1 MAVMRKITGA
11 AGGALL
17 AGALVW
23 ALWPKPQPVDMAP
36 VTRGPLEVVLLAEG
50 ITRVRDPYTITAPI
64 AGTTT
69 RSPVQIGD
77 QVQAGETVV
86 AVIQPADPALMDAR
100 SRAQAEAA
108 IVEAEAAVVLAQ
120 TNISRAES
128 ALAHARHQYERG
140 QGLAQAGTIAQ
151 RMLEDLAQA
160 VTAATQTVAVAQAE
174 HDLARA
180 ALARAQA
187 QLTGPAPQR
196 LPTDPPGECCVQLLA
211 PLTGTVLDVTDRNA
225 RQVAAGTPLLTL
237 GNITD
242 LEIETDLLSA
252 DALRVP
258 PGARALVER
267 WGGAGLLEAQVRR
280 IEPAAFT
287 RISALGIEEQRVR
300 VALDLLSP
308 PERRA
313 GLGDQFRVHLRIVL
327 WQTPDALQ
335 IPNGALFR
343 HEGGWAV
350 FRETGGRAEVV
361 AVELGQQARDS
372 SQVLAGLAEGDR
384 VILYPAAGIAQGSA
398 VAAR

>member
-1 MAVMRKITGA
+1 MAMARKITVVGGA
-11 AGGALL
+11 AVL
-17 AGALVW
+17 AGALIW
-23 ALWPKPQPVDMAP
+23 ALWPTPQPVDMAAIS
-36 VTRGPLEVVLLAEG
+36 RGPLEVVLLAEG
-50 ITRVRDPYTITAPI
+50 LTRVREPYVITAPM

-77 QVQAGETVV
+77 QVRAGETVV

-108 IVEAEAAVVLAQ
+108 IAEAEASVVLAQ
-120 TNISRAES
+120 TNIARADS

-140 QGLAQAGTIAQ
+140 QGLAQAGTISQ
-151 RMLEDLAQA
+151 RMLEELQQA
-160 VTAATQTVAVAQAE
+160 VTVSTQAVAVAQAE

-180 ALARAQA
+180 ALWRAQA
-187 QLTGPAPQR
+187 QLTGPDPQR

-237 GNITD
+237 GDITD

-258 PGARALVER
+258 PDARAMVER
-267 WGGAGLLEAQVRR
+267 WGGAGVLEAQVRR

-308 PERRA
+308 PEARA

-327 WQTPDALQ
+327 WETPDALQ

-343 HEGGWAV
+343 HAGGWAA
-350 FRETGGRAEVV
+350 FRVSGGRAEVV
-361 AVELGQQARDS
+361 AVQIGQQARES
-372 SQVLAGLAEGDR
+372 TEVLAGLAEGDR
-384 VILYPAAGIAQGSA
+384 VILYPAASIADGAA
-398 VAAR
+398 VTAR